1 MKSSHY
7 GSVHTARRALRLAF
21 WMIIDDDISLKN
33 PFGCQFA
40 GVLVNDVGNL
50 QRLNEKISKY
60 LNFTN

>member
-40 GVLVNDVGNL
+40 GVLVNDVVI
-50 QRLNEKISKY
+50 REAISKEIGRAHV
-60 LNFTN
+60 

>member
-7 GSVHTARRALRLAF
+7 GSVHTARRALRVAF

-40 GVLVNDVGNL
+40 GVLVNDVVI
-50 QRLNEKISKY
+50 REAISKD
-60 LNFTN
+60 